1 MDKGDPREKNHMEK
15 KRKYIEINRILRIQL
30 KQR

>member
-15 KRKYIEINRILRIQL
+15 KKENTQKSIEYLEYN
-30 KQR
+30 